1 MSDLILN
8 MNDVFM
14 SKNNVNLLT
23 YNLYN
28 TYVQNGG
35 QIDKYEF
42 ELLIRNLMNKFVYN
56 NDLSSYETAEAH
68 TVGFNDYVV
77 ALKTINADFTKI
89 CYNCK

>member
-42 ELLIRNLMNKFVYN
+42 ELLI
-56 NDLSSYETAEAH
+56 
-68 TVGFNDYVV
+68 NDY
-77 ALKTINADFTKI
+77 IQSIDI
-89 CYNCK
+89 